1 MARFFKKLYS
11 SIKETVDDDFVDFG
25 EEKNVGDN
33 VHLKVISTL
42 KTSSGVTIKTTG
54 AALPDGKNVEGT
66 LEPEFKIADYDL
78 TLKGKL
84 VTTNTFEGSLLLND
98 KLLQG
103 STLFATGKAEGEKRT
118 IEVGFDYLNKENG
131 SLNLKFITP
140 PTTEMKELDLYAAAV
155 GHYNGTSLG
164 GDVRLNLSSNELKLW
179 DVYAEYDNKDVQIA
193 GFAKYDKKKSKKSY
207 GFGYSHNVNENIR
220 GAVEYSYNAVAGEG
234 NLKFGTAYKV
244 DSNTTLKS
252 RFTLQGSKAMRFG
265 FVVKQNINPTTK
277 VTLITDINANRLY
290 DNDERE
296 SAGHQFGVTLSFFD

>member
-11 SIKETVDDDFVDFG
+11 TIKETVDDDFVDFG
-25 EEKNVGDN
+25 EAKNVGDN

-42 KTSSGVTIKTTG
+42 RTASGVTIKTTG
-54 AALPDGKNVEGT
+54 AGLPDGKNVEGT

-98 KLLQG
+98 KLLKG
-103 STLFATGKAEGEKRT
+103 STVFATGKIEGEKRT
-118 IEVGFDYLNKENG
+118 IELGVDYLNKDNG
-131 SLNLKFITP
+131 SLNLKLITP

-155 GHYNGTSLG
+155 GHYNGYSLG
-164 GDVRLNLSSNELKLW
+164 GDVRVNLNTQEPKLW

-207 GFGYSHNVNENIR
+207 GFGYTQNVNESVR
-220 GAVEYSYNAVAGEG
+220 GAVEYSYDAVGGEG
-234 NLKFGTAYKV
+234 NLKFGTNYKV
-244 DSNTTLKS
+244 DTNTTVKS
-252 RFTLQGSKAMRFG
+252 RFTLQGSRTMRFG

-277 VTLITDINANRLY
+277 VTLVTDINANRLY
-290 DNDERE
+290 DNEERE